1 MENNRIERAA
11 AFHANGC
18 NCAQAVT
25 RAYADV
31 MGIEEDRA
39 GAIASP
45 FGSGMGGT
53 RGVCGAVSAMLMVLG
68 GANGDTGT
76 EGKAGRKE
84 IYAKA
89 SQMMSEFDEA
99 AGSHICG
106 ELLALPKEGAQYCRK
121 HCVDYVRLAAEL
133 LEKYL

>member
-1 MENNRIERAA
+1 MENRVERAA
-11 AFHANGC
+11 EFHGLGC

-31 MGIEEDRA
+31 MGIDEDRA
-39 GAIASP
+39 AAIAAP

-68 GANGDTGT
+68 GAQGDIGT

-89 SQMMSEFDEA
+89 TEMMREFDEA

-106 ELLALPKEGAQYCRK
+106 ELLALPKEGAQFCRK
-121 HCVDYVRLAAEL
+121 NCVEYVRLAAGL